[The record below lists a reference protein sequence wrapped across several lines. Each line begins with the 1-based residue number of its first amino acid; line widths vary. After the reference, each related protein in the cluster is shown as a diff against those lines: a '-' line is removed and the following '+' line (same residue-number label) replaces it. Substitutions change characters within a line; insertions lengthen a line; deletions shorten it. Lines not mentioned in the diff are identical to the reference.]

1 VQRLPDAGPSFT
13 CTSPATTIKA
23 EGGFVPALT
32 SAPEGATARGGRSA
46 PGTVGA
52 IGRGWLVV
60 LFLAC
65 AGYAAA
71 VALLASSGVQHQWAV
86 VAAPGYALAALAAAW
101 PRRGQDL
108 ALLLGLGGGLV
119 APLARL
125 VAENRTLQE
134 VRVISHAAWLLIHHG
149 SPYLSVAALDSTHN
163 PEAYNPY
170 LPAMT
175 LFGLGRA
182 VNRSPLTDPRIW
194 FAVVFAAV
202 FWLALRAVGAP
213 DSGRWTALVIATP
226 VIGFPL
232 AVGGDDVPVLG
243 LMCLGLALLSRSWR
257 EPRPVLAGLV
267 LGVAAAMKAT
277 AWPAVLIAAVLV
289 AGRDGRRAT
298 ARFAVAVL
306 AALALLIVPVA
317 AASPGALWDNTVLFP
332 LGLASVKSAATSPLP
347 GVLLSQTGH
356 AGHLLATALLA
367 LAGLGIVISLFV
379 WPLRDVR
386 GATWRL
392 IIGLT
397 LMFTLAPSTRFGYY
411 LYPVGLWMWLRVSH
425 LRAEPARTGPPA
437 GAVADRADPRDQPGP
452 GSSRIRLDR

>member
-1 VQRLPDAGPSFT
+1 
-13 CTSPATTIKA
+13 
-23 EGGFVPALT
+23 VPALT

-46 PGTVGA
+46 PGSLGAVGRA
-52 IGRGWLVV
+52 WLVA
-60 LFLAC
+60 LFLVC

-101 PRRGQDL
+101 PRRGRDL

-119 APLARL
+119 APLVWL

-134 VRVISHAAWLLIHHG
+134 ARVISHAAWLLIHHG
-149 SPYLSVAALDSTHN
+149 SPYLSVATLAGTQN

-175 LFGLGRA
+175 VFGLGRA
-182 VNRSPLTDPRIW
+182 AVGGPLTDPRIW
-194 FAVVFAAV
+194 FAVVFFAV
-202 FWLALRAVGAP
+202 FWLALRAVGTP
-213 DSGRWTALVIATP
+213 DSGRWTVLVTATP

-243 LMCLGLALLSRSWR
+243 LMCLGLALLSRSGR

-289 AGRDGRRAT
+289 AGRDGRRAA
-298 ARFAVAVL
+298 ARFAALAVL
-306 AALALLIVPVA
+306 IGPVA
-317 AASPGALWDNTVLFP
+317 AASPGALGDNTILFP

-367 LAGLGIVISLFV
+367 LAGLGVVLSLVV

-392 IIGLT
+392 IIGLA
-397 LMFTLAPSTRFGYY
+397 LMFALAPSTRFGYY
-411 LYPVGLWMWLRVSH
+411 LYPVGLWIWLRVSH
-425 LRAEPARTGPPA
+425 LGAEPGRAGQPP
-437 GAVADRADPRDQPGP
+437 GAVAGSADSRDQARRGF
-452 GSSRIRLDR
+452 GRIRLDR

>member
-1 VQRLPDAGPSFT
+1 
-13 CTSPATTIKA
+13 
-23 EGGFVPALT
+23 VPALT
-32 SAPEGATARGGRSA
+32 SAPEGATARGGRPA
-46 PGTVGA
+46 PGSLGAVGQ
-52 IGRGWLVV
+52 GWLVA
-60 LFLAC
+60 LFLVC

-86 VAAPGYALAALAAAW
+86 LAAPGYALATLAAAW
-101 PRRGQDL
+101 PRRGRDL

-119 APLARL
+119 APLAWL

-134 VRVISHAAWLLIHHG
+134 ARVISHAAWLLIHHG
-149 SPYLSVAALDSTHN
+149 SPYLSVATLAGTQN

-175 LFGLGRA
+175 VFGLGRA
-182 VNRSPLTDPRIW
+182 AIGGPLTDPRIW
-194 FAVVFAAV
+194 FTVVFIAF
-202 FWLALRAVGAP
+202 FWLALRTVGTP
-213 DSGRWTALVIATP
+213 DSGRWTALVTATP

-243 LMCLGLALLSRSWR
+243 LMCLGLALLSRSGR

-298 ARFAVAVL
+298 ARFAAAVL
-306 AALALLIVPVA
+306 TALAVLIGPVA
-317 AASPGALWDNTVLFP
+317 AASPGALWDNTILFP

-367 LAGLGIVISLFV
+367 LAGLGVVLSLVV

-392 IIGLT
+392 IIGLAV
-397 LMFTLAPSTRFGYY
+397 MFALAPSTRFGYY
-411 LYPVGLWMWLRVSH
+411 LYPVGLWIWLRVSR
-425 LRAEPARTGPPA
+425 LRAEPRRAGPPA
-437 GAVADRADPRDQPGP
+437 GAVAGRADSRDQARRGF
-452 GSSRIRLDR
+452 GRIRLDR

>member
-1 VQRLPDAGPSFT
+1 M
-13 CTSPATTIKA
+13 
-23 EGGFVPALT
+23 PALT
-32 SAPEGATARGGRSA
+32 SAAEGATARGDSPAAGSL
-46 PGTVGA
+46 GA
-52 IGRGWLVV
+52 VGRGWLVAI
-60 LFLAC
+60 FLAC

-71 VALLASSGVQHQWAV
+71 VALLASSGVQQKWAV
-86 VAAPGYALAALAAAW
+86 VAAPCYALAALAAAG
-101 PRRGQDL
+101 PRRGRDL

-119 APLARL
+119 APLGRL

-149 SPYLSVAALDSTHN
+149 SPYLSVATLAGTHN

-182 VNRSPLTDPRIW
+182 VSSSPLTDPRIW

-213 DSGRWTALVIATP
+213 DSVRWTALVTATP
-226 VIGFPL
+226 VIAFPL

-243 LMCLGLALLSRSWR
+243 LMCLGLALLSRSGR
-257 EPRPVLAGLV
+257 EPHPVLAGLV

-289 AGRDGRRAT
+289 AGRDGKRAA
-298 ARFAVAVL
+298 ARFAAAVL
-306 AALALLIVPVA
+306 AALALLIGPA
-317 AASPGALWDNTVLFP
+317 AAVSPGALWDNTILFP
-332 LGLASVKSAATSPLP
+332 LGLAGVKSAATSPLP

-356 AGHLLATALLA
+356 AGRLLATALLV
-367 LAGLGIVISLFV
+367 LAGLGVVISLVV

-392 IIGLT
+392 IIGLAV
-397 LMFTLAPSTRFGYY
+397 MFALAPSTRFGYY
-411 LYPVGLWMWLRVSH
+411 LYPVGLWIWLRVSH
-425 LRAEPARTGPPA
+425 LGAEPRRTGTPT
-437 GAVADRADPRDQPGP
+437 GAAASGADSRDQAGR
-452 GSSRIRLDR
+452 GSGRIRLDR

>member
-1 VQRLPDAGPSFT
+1 
-13 CTSPATTIKA
+13 
-23 EGGFVPALT
+23 VPALT
-32 SAPEGATARGGRSA
+32 SAPQGATARGGRPA
-46 PGTVGA
+46 PGSLSAV
-52 IGRGWLVV
+52 GRGWLVAV
-60 LFLAC
+60 FLAC

-71 VALLASSGVQHQWAV
+71 VAPLASSGVQQQWAA

-101 PRRGQDL
+101 PRRGRDL
-108 ALLLGLGGGLV
+108 ALLLGLVGGLV
-119 APLARL
+119 APLGWL
-125 VAENRTLQE
+125 VSENRTLQE
-134 VRVISHAAWLLIHHG
+134 VRVISHAASLLIHHG
-149 SPYLSVAALDSTHN
+149 SPYLSVATLAGTQN

-182 VNRSPLTDPRIW
+182 AAGRGPLTDPRLW
-194 FAVVFAAV
+194 FAVVFVAV
-202 FWLALRAVGAP
+202 FWLALRGVGAP
-213 DSGRWTALVIATP
+213 DSGRWTALVTATP

-243 LMCLGLALLSRSWR
+243 LMCLGLALLSRSGR

-277 AWPAVLIAAVLV
+277 AWPAVLVAAVLV
-289 AGRDGRRAT
+289 AGRDGRRAA
-298 ARFAVAVL
+298 ARFAAAVL
-306 AALALLIVPVA
+306 AALALLIGPA
-317 AASPGALWDNTVLFP
+317 AATSPGALWDNTVLFP

-367 LAGLGIVISLFV
+367 LAGLGIVLSLVV

-397 LMFTLAPSTRFGYY
+397 LMFALAPSTRFGYY

-425 LRAEPARTGPPA
+425 LGAEPEGAGRPA
-437 GAVADRADPRDQPGP
+437 GAAAGRVDSRDQAGR
-452 GSSRIRLDR
+452 GSGRIRLDR